1 MRFPLFLAIAW
12 YSDACI
18 LQLDGCIVQSMTA
31 NANLGSPADIRPTV
45 EAADAV
51 EVVETELALLQRAL
65 ERLARRSDIHRD
77 LDRASYLL
85 ARTLEATGPIS
96 LKALAARLGLDA
108 TTVTR
113 QVATMEAAELVH
125 RRADPKDGRV
135 NLIEV
140 SARGRRKMRAVQRA
154 RRERVGDLL
163 AGWPER
169 DQLDF
174 GRLLG
179 RFSDAIDDLEH
190 RT

>member
-1 MRFPLFLAIAW
+1 
-12 YSDACI
+12 
-18 LQLDGCIVQSMTA
+18 MTA

-51 EVVETELALLQRAL
+51 EVVETEMALLQRAL

-125 RRADPKDGRV
+125 RRADPDDGRV
-135 NLIEV
+135 NLIAV
-140 SARGRRKMRAVQRA
+140 SPRGRRTMRAAQRA
-154 RRERVGDLL
+154 RRERVSDLL
-163 AGWPER
+163 AGWSER
-169 DQLDF
+169 DRLEF

-179 RFSDAIDDLEH
+179 RFTDAIGDLEQV
-190 RT
+190 R

>member
-1 MRFPLFLAIAW
+1 M
-12 YSDACI
+12 
-18 LQLDGCIVQSMTA
+18 MTA

-77 LDRASYLL
+77 LERASYLL
-85 ARTLEATGPIS
+85 ARTLDATGPIS

-113 QVATMEAAELVH
+113 QVAAIECQGLIYRDT
-125 RRADPKDGRV
+125 DPEDGRV
-135 NLIEV
+135 NLIEL
-140 SARGRRKMRAVQRA
+140 SPAGRRKMRAVQRA
-154 RRERVGDLL
+154 RRERVRDLL
-163 AGWPER
+163 AGWSKR
-169 DQLDF
+169 DQRDL

-179 RFSDAIDDLEH
+179 KFNDAIEMEPGSSRH
-190 RT
+190 SAR

>member
-1 MRFPLFLAIAW
+1 
-12 YSDACI
+12 
-18 LQLDGCIVQSMTA
+18 VTA

-45 EAADAV
+45 EAADVV

-65 ERLARRSDIHRD
+65 ERLARRSGIHRD

-125 RRADPKDGRV
+125 RGADPDDGRV

-140 SARGRRKMRAVQRA
+140 SPRGRRKMRAVQRA
-154 RRERVGDLL
+154 RRERVSDLL

-169 DQLDF
+169 DQLEF

-179 RFSDAIDDLEH
+179 RFSDAIGDLEH

>member
-1 MRFPLFLAIAW
+1 MATQPN
-12 YSDACI
+12 
-18 LQLDGCIVQSMTA
+18 LD
-31 NANLGSPADIRPTV
+31 NPADIRRTV
-45 EAADAV
+45 DDV
-51 EVVETELALLQRAL
+51 DPVDVLETELALLQRAL

-125 RRADPKDGRV
+125 RGGDPDDGRV
-135 NLIEV
+135 SLIEV
-140 SARGRRKMRAVQRA
+140 SPRGRRKMRAVQRA
-154 RRERVGDLL
+154 RRERVSDLL

-169 DQLDF
+169 DQLEF